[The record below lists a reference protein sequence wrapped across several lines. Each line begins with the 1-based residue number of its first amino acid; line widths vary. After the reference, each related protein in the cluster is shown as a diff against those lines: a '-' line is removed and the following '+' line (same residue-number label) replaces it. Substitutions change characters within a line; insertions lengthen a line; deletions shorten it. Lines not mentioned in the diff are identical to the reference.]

1 MKNRRREPVMNIIKS
16 VTLVAR
22 TPGNVS
28 HSDRGGF
35 MSTKRF
41 ATCAA
46 ALVLLSGLVS
56 AQQTVTQPGREMTVS
71 GTIQEIDYTTRL
83 VTLRRADGT
92 DEIVYAPTS
101 ITRLNELKVGDR
113 INTKYYE
120 STILQLRKPGE
131 PSSAPSGSAVTPTT
145 GALPGAT
152 VARQASMTVTVKAVD
167 PAIPSITVT
176 TPGGRTIAKKV
187 QQASNL
193 ANVKVG
199 DRIDITYTEAA
210 LISVE
215 RAQ

>member
-1 MKNRRREPVMNIIKS
+1 MNIVKS

-22 TPGNVS
+22 RPGNVS
-28 HSDRGGF
+28 HSGRGGF

-41 ATCAA
+41 AMYAA
-46 ALVLLSGLVS
+46 ALVLLSAPVS
-56 AQQTVTQPGREMTVS
+56 AQQTVTQPGREITVT

-92 DEIVYAPTS
+92 DEIVYAPTA

-113 INTKYYE
+113 INTRYYE

-131 PSSAPSGSAVTPTT
+131 ASSAPAGSAVTPGT
-145 GALPGAT
+145 GALPGGT
-152 VARQASMTVTVKAVD
+152 VARQGSMTVTVKAVD

-176 TPGGRTIAKKV
+176 TPGGRTISKKV

-193 ANVKVG
+193 ANVKAG

-210 LISVE
+210 VISVE